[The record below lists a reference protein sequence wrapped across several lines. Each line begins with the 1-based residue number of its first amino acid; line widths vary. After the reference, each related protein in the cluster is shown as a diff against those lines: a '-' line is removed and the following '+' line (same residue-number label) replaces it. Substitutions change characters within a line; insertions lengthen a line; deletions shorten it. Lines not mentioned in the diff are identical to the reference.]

1 MPRTIRG
8 QRTATPAQFKLVSG
22 GDRALI
28 SESEGYPLA
37 DTGPIAGGRRVA
49 GYVLERPMRHE
60 YYDACA
66 NYGVLIFT
74 DATKDNKL
82 RDRVVAA
89 YQPYLSGEKQPVVG
103 HVDDNLFGIVP
114 FEIYRQ
120 TGKREYLPLA
130 MHQADDEWENP
141 REDGLTPYT
150 RWWLDD
156 MYMVGSL
163 QAHAYRSLHDRKYA
177 DRGAGFLLA
186 YVDLLQQDNGLFH
199 HRTAWPFFW
208 VRGNGWA
215 AAGMTEMLLALPE
228 GHPKRPQLMGA
239 YLKMMEGLVECQ
251 GEDGMWPQLLD
262 YPYVRPESSGSGMF
276 IFALATGVK
285 EGWLSASPYRE
296 AAERGWAALAEYVDE
311 AGRVREVSAG
321 ITSETIKPYL
331 CSRQAPV
338 GDYHGQAGV
347 LWAAT
352 AMVRLTD

>member
-1 MPRTIRG
+1 
-8 QRTATPAQFKLVSG
+8 V
-22 GDRALI
+22 LI
-28 SESEGYPLA
+28 SESKEEHLA
-37 DTGPIAGGRRVA
+37 DTGPIVVGRRVA

-66 NYGVLIFT
+66 NYGILIFA
-74 DATKDNKL
+74 DATKDNEL

-89 YQPYLSGEKQPVVG
+89 YQPYLSGEKQPAVG

-156 MYMVGSL
+156 
-163 QAHAYRSLHDRKYA
+163 D
-177 DRGAGFLLA
+177 FLLA

-228 GHPKRPQLMGA
+228 DHPKRPQLMGA

-285 EGWLSASPYRE
+285 EEWLSASPYRE

-311 AGRVREVSAG
+311 EGRVREVSAG

-331 CSRQAPV
+331 CTRQAPV